1 MWLFKRKGP
10 SGFSSSST
18 AEEVTK
24 GIDGSG
30 LTAIVTGASSGIGSE
45 TARILAL
52 RGVNVIMGVRNMAAG
67 KEVKEAIVK
76 EIPAAKVDTMELDL
90 SSLTS
95 VRKFASEFTSSSR
108 PLNLLINNA
117 GVMAAPF
124 KLSKDNIELQFATNH
139 LGHFLLTHLL
149 IETMK
154 KTARETKREGRI
166 VNVSSEAHRFAYREG
181 IRFDRLNDEE
191 GYSRWAAYGQ
201 SKLANILHANELARR
216 LKEDGAEITANSLH
230 PGTITTNLFRNLGV
244 FEGVASTVGKF
255 LFKNIP
261 QGASTSCY
269 LALHPQVK
277 GISGEYFSDN
287 NLAKPS
293 SRAADTDLSRKLWDF
308 SMDLI

>member
-1 MWLFKRKGP
+1 MWFFIGKGA
-10 SGFSSSST
+10 SGFSANST
-18 AEEVTK
+18 AEEVTQ

-30 LTAIVTGASSGIGSE
+30 LTAIVTGASSCIGAE
-45 TARILAL
+45 TARVLAL
-52 RGVNVIMGVRNMAAG
+52 RGVHVIMAVRNLSAG
-67 KEVKEAIVK
+67 NEVKEKIIK
-76 EIPAAKVDTMELDL
+76 EVSKARVDTMELDL
-90 SSLTS
+90 SSIAS
-95 VRKFASEFTSSSR
+95 VRKFASKFDSSGL
-108 PLNLLINNA
+108 PLNVLINNA
-117 GVMAAPF
+117 GVMATPF
-124 KLSKDNIELQFATNH
+124 MLSKDNIELQFATNH

-149 IETMK
+149 VENMK

-166 VNVSSEAHRFAYREG
+166 VNVSSEEHRFAYREG

-191 GYSRWAAYGQ
+191 GYSGRAAYGQ

-244 FEGVASTVGKF
+244 FEVVASRVNKYF
-255 LFKNIP
+255 CKNIP